1 MTNYDADVI
10 VIGSGSLGGFV
21 ALQIARAGKSV
32 IILESGPEVPDWKVT
47 DNYHRSPRK
56 SNWND
61 PFGGA
66 IPYAPN
72 SYTPGYIKADI
83 GEVGQIPG
91 TVRSVGGTSRHWT
104 GATWRLLP
112 EDMQLKSTF
121 GIGQDWPFTYD
132 ELEKWYTEAE
142 YAIGVNGD
150 NDADLSGQGL
160 GHTYPP
166 RSKPYP
172 LPPEGKPYLVQK
184 LGLLYSKAGYRTEH
198 GPNCRISQPYAG
210 RPACIGN
217 NLCQPNCP
225 IGAKH
230 SGVHVVAQALAAG
243 AQLRSNATVDKL
255 TVGGGKKITS
265 VSYLSPDGQRSTLT
279 AKRIVIAAHAY
290 ETPKLLLMNEL
301 ANSSGQVGRNLMFHP
316 VLNMDFYA
324 KDPVW
329 TGRGQFLHGS
339 IMQRRNQKNRGS
351 VPSAR
356 LDYENVNPL
365 VAITEEVLKEKRFIG
380 KAFDDEIEHRASRY
394 VAMQMLSEDLPDPS
408 NTISLNPNF
417 KDALGLPGIRMR
429 YRLSDYSRAVLPQM
443 MGDYINWV
451 QVAEGKPRTLPGA
464 WSAEHH
470 LMGTT
475 IMGKDATTAVVDPDL
490 RTYDHDNLFLVT
502 TGVMPSASSVNP
514 TLTGMALAIR
524 AGQTIA
530 AEV

>member
-1 MTNYDADVI
+1 MTEYDADVI
-10 VIGSGSLGGFV
+10 VVGSGSLGGFV
-21 ALQIARAGKSV
+21 ALEVAKAGKSV
-32 IILESGPEVPDWKVT
+32 IILESGPEIADWKIT

-56 SNWND
+56 FNWND
-61 PFGGA
+61 PFGN

-72 SYTPGYIKADI
+72 TYTVGYIDADL
-83 GEVGQIPG
+83 GDVGQIPG
-91 TVRSVGGTSRHWT
+91 ALRSVGGTSRHWT

-112 EDMQLKSTF
+112 EDMKLKSTF
-121 GIGQDWPFTYD
+121 GIGRDWPFSYD
-132 ELEKWYTEAE
+132 EFEKWYTEAE

-172 LPPEGKPYLVQK
+172 LPPEAKPYLVQK
-184 LGLLYSKAGYRTEH
+184 LQLEFSKAGYRTEH
-198 GPNCRISQPYAG
+198 APSCRISQAYAG

-230 SGVHVVAQALAAG
+230 SGVHVVEQAIKAG
-243 AQLRSNATVDKL
+243 AELRSDATVDKL
-255 TVGGGKKITS
+255 KADGKGRITE
-265 VSYLSPDGQRSTLT
+265 VSYLSPKGDRTTLK
-279 AKRIVIAAHAY
+279 AKVIVLAAHAY

-301 ANSSGQVGRNLMFHP
+301 ANSSGMVGRNVMFHP

-324 KDPVW
+324 AEPVW

-339 IMQRRNQKNRGS
+339 IMQRRNQKNRNV

-356 LDYENVNPL
+356 LDYQNVYPVL
-365 VAITEEVLKEKRFIG
+365 KITEEVLAEKKFIG
-380 KAFDDEIEHRASRY
+380 KSMDDEIRDRSARY

-408 NTISLNPNF
+408 NTVTINSGF
-417 KDALGLPGIRMR
+417 KDALGLPGIKMH

-443 MGDYINWV
+443 MDDYVNWV
-451 QVAEGKPRTLPGA
+451 QAANGKPRTLPGA
-464 WSAEHH
+464 WSSEHH

-475 IMGKDATTAVVDPDL
+475 IMGTDPKDSVVDADL
-490 RTYDHDNLFLVT
+490 RCHDHENMFLVT
-502 TGVMPSASSVNP
+502 TGSMPSSSCVNP

-524 AGQTIA
+524 AGRTIA